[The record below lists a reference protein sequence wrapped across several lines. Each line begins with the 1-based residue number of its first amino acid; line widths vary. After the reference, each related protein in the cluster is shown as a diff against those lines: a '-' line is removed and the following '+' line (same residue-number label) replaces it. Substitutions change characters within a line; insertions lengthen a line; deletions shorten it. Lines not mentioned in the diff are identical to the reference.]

1 MTRERAEKKY
11 NAIFYNRG
19 NVSINNM
26 PCVVDAQ
33 PDLSLLS
40 V

>member
-1 MTRERAEKKY
+1 MTRERAEKY
-11 NAIFYNRG
+11 NALFYNRG
-19 NVSINNM
+19 NVSINDM
-26 PCVVDAQ
+26 PCLVDSQ